1 MQKQAQSRYLWAAFA
16 VLFAVVAVASF
27 APVEPR
33 LGVVPLWAAL
43 VVGAMVATIAV
54 GAGAVYSGWPET
66 GGETA

>member
-1 MQKQAQSRYLWAAFA
+1 M
-16 VLFAVVAVASF
+16 LFAVVAVTSF